1 MLRIATLLVVGL
13 ALMAPAA
20 AFAQGSSTCQSYNPQ
35 TCSSV
40 GTGSGSSGTPV
51 SSDSPSQGTLPFT
64 GLDLGLLVGGGAMLL
79 TAGFVVRRLSRRLT

>member
-1 MLRIATLLVVGL
+1 MLRIAALLVVVL

-40 GTGSGSSGTPV
+40 GTGGGSS